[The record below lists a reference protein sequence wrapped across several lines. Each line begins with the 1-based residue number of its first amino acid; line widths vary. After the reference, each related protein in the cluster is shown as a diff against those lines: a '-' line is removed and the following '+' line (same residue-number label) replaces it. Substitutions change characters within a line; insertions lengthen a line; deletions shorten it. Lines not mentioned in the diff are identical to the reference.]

1 MRIRRILCFIL
12 PLTFLSFMNPAR
24 LDARYSNGGSE
35 ANDSAE
41 SGFSEPTASGF
52 EYHSDDTGLPE
63 YVVVSRP
70 TNGGIREAIPER
82 FKGKYEVWKSEFLST
97 ELGRRQW
104 ETYANNAGCVL
115 TIAVSQDNRHG
126 ASSGKYKWDDTG
138 QLVAATITLGS
149 RLDDGYPNPIYYPV
163 MNSLA
168 PPELSYVVG
177 GNVLAAT
184 KIAHEFGH
192 VNRTA
197 SSNGERYLLQSQLIP
212 QYNRIL
218 LSNGRNT
225 RDPRLVELARQM
237 GGTPVEI
244 WEDGEYWGEANAM
257 LYLRDRLTKENL
269 RCSLFTR
276 IKRTVALY
284 AENYAERFDRIAQ
297 SSAPACSR

>member
-1 MRIRRILCFIL
+1 
-12 PLTFLSFMNPAR
+12 MNSAR
-24 LDARYSNGGSE
+24 LDAHNTDGALEGNE
-35 ANDSAE
+35 SAE
-41 SGFSEPTASGF
+41 VDRSEPSASGYD
-52 EYHSDDTGLPE
+52 YHSNEDSRLE
-63 YVVVSRP
+63 YVVVPRP
-70 TNGGIREAIPER
+70 TSGGIREVIADR
-82 FKGKYEVWKSEFLST
+82 FKEKYEVWKSEFLST
-97 ELGRRQW
+97 EIGRRQW
-104 ETYANNAGCVL
+104 ETYATNDHCVL
-115 TIAVSQDNRHG
+115 TITISQDNRHG
-126 ASSGKYKWDDTG
+126 ASSGKYKWDDSG
-138 QLVAATITLGS
+138 QLVAATITLGA

-177 GNVLAAT
+177 GDVLAAT

-192 VNRTA
+192 VLRTA

-218 LSNGRNT
+218 LSNGRNI
-225 RDPRLVELARQM
+225 RDPRLVDLARRM

-244 WEDGEYWGEANAM
+244 WEDSEYWGEANAM

-284 AENYAERFDRIAQ
+284 AENYAERFDRIAE
-297 SSAPACSR
+297 SSAPACRWR